1 MSLFK
6 PPFVILEKSLLT
18 SKVFFG
24 GPAVYFIRI
33 PISCSNATAI
43 LEYSTFNY
51 ITLQHKWKTADS
63 LGIFLHLFKHS
74 LKAFVVK
81 NQHNRNLKK

>member
-1 MSLFK
+1 MPLFK

-24 GPAVYFIRI
+24 SPAVYFIRI

-51 ITLQHKWKTADS
+51 ITLQHEQMEDS
-63 LGIFLHLFKHS
+63 RQFGNIS
-74 LKAFVVK
+74 AFI
-81 NQHNRNLKK
+81 